1 MPYSTLRLYF
11 ENAVGRLLENPKGYL
26 VVEYKSGPRKLSDLQ
41 AFLHHASQALTR
53 NNWHK
58 MLGDQHLMSPFT
70 PEESQ
75 WITEYWLSAT
85 HVRTT
90 TVYGAVLLSH
100 DVFARLSMSQLM
112 HDAKASAMTYRLFED
127 LVAAEQWL
135 VQLP

>member
-26 VVEYKSGPRKLSDLQ
+26 VVEYKAGSRKLSDLQ
-41 AFLHHASQALTR
+41 AFLHHASQALAR
-53 NNWHK
+53 NSWHK

-75 WITEYWLSAT
+75 WITESWLSSAQ
-85 HVRTT
+85 VRTT
-90 TVYGAVLLSH
+90 TVYGAVLLPH
-100 DVFARLSMSQLM
+100 DVFARLAVSQLM

-135 VQLP
+135 TQLP